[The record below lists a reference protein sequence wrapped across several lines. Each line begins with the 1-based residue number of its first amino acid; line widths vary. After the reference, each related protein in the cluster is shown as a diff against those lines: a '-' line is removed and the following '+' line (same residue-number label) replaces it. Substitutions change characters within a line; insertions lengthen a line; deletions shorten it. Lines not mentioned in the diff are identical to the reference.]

1 MGGCGTRA
9 YRNISRDKIDMA
21 LAALKKFGATIIG
34 NNPWKVDT
42 HYYGVK
48 IGAKWDPI
56 TQRVDLTV
64 TDSDGS
70 IPCSLIWSFLDNV
83 VTKYGK

>member
-1 MGGCGTRA
+1 MGECGTHS

-21 LAALKKFGATIIG
+21 LAALKKHGATIIG

-42 HYYGVK
+42 HYSGIK
-48 IGAKWDPI
+48 IAAKWDRNSQTI
-56 TQRVDLTV
+56 DLTV

-70 IPCSLIWSFLDNV
+70 IPCSMIWTYLDNIIA
-83 VTKYGK
+83 KYCR